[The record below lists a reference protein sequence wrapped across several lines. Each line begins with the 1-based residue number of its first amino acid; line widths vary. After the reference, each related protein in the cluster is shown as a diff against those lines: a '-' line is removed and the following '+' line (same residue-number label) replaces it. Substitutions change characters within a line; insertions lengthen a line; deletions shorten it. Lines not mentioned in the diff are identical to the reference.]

1 MGTAKRREGA
11 VPSGPA
17 DVDPDAGLDAG
28 PDEDE
33 ALDEALDGGIDAA
46 TDGAEAATEE
56 DALEERGLR
65 VAWGSVDV
73 ARSRAALARDAGC
86 CAVPEGFSAE
96 VGETGVMSSGV
107 GDMAG
112 APFKHLQTHAPEC
125 ANAMTRLKVLWE
137 FIRVS
142 R

>member
-11 VPSGPA
+11 VSSGPA
-17 DVDPDAGLDAG
+17 DVDAG
-28 PDEDE
+28 PDAAPDEDDV
-33 ALDEALDGGIDAA
+33 LDEDLDGGIDAA

-56 DALEERGLR
+56 DALDERGLR
-65 VAWGSVDV
+65 VACGSAEV
-73 ARSRAALARDAGC
+73 ARSRAALARDAGG
-86 CAVPEGFSAE
+86 CAGPEGFSAE

-107 GDMAG
+107 GVMAG
-112 APFKHLQTHAPEC
+112 APFKHLQTHAPVC